1 MKFATYYIALASLMG
16 VMTMSGCAN
25 NDVEAN
31 DTQKK
36 VVATTFGVSLPNTD
50 SRVALTD
57 QDPNGVKFAW
67 AKDDQIGIMVANIN
81 NTGGVNPG
89 TNGDH
94 RQTYAQG
101 SGTTTVTPTGDI
113 GLFQAHLNSGENTA
127 SGSFGLN
134 GYSLDYTKP
143 SYYLFY
149 GFYPPSLTVKNLD
162 VQTASKGPWKDM
174 SYVVDYSATQK
185 GTLADV
191 QSRAVMVGFTG
202 GGNDFSASKISL
214 KNVTSI
220 LRLKLNF
227 GVDLK
232 NITGVGV
239 GGPLLPSGDLD
250 IIFRTKETMYI
261 RSDGATTDPT
271 DITTRGYLVTFDT
284 PQSTTN
290 KELTVYLAVLPQT
303 CTESP
308 VIKVTSNGHSLTY
321 SMKQAPTFV
330 AGKVHTITA
339 QMVPPD
345 DAAPV
350 AMSNVSV
357 GDVIYSDGTCSPYE
371 YYMSWKATNSSVLT
385 SHTPVGICIYT
396 GEQLADADDNAN
408 KRTYTKPS
416 TFHGYM
422 IALSDAASG
431 VTSLA
436 EAQTKAEAYTT
447 NISSFSDGWF
457 LPSSIISE
465 KLVNNTAIDELSGV
479 GTILAWGDYYNN
491 STGFY
496 YDKNIIKTNSVSNPQ
511 LTSGNVRSVAAI

>member
-1 MKFATYYIALASLMG
+1 
-16 VMTMSGCAN
+16 
-25 NDVEAN
+25 
-31 DTQKK
+31 
-36 VVATTFGVSLPNTD
+36 
-50 SRVALTD
+50 
-57 QDPNGVKFAW
+57 
-67 AKDDQIGIMVANIN
+67 
-81 NTGGVNPG
+81 
-89 TNGDH
+89 
-94 RQTYAQG
+94 
-101 SGTTTVTPTGDI
+101 
-113 GLFQAHLNSGENTA
+113 
-127 SGSFGLN
+127 
-134 GYSLDYTKP
+134 
-143 SYYLFY
+143 
-149 GFYPPSLTVKNLD
+149 
-162 VQTASKGPWKDM
+162 M
-174 SYVVDYSATQK
+174 SYVVDYDDVIQK

-239 GGPLLPSGDLD
+239 NEEMLPSTLK
-250 IIFRTKETMYI
+250 TKETMYI

-271 DITTRGYLVTFDT
+271 DITLGGYLVTFDT

-290 KELTVYLAVLPQT
+290 EKLTVYLAVLPQT

-308 VIKVTSNGHSLTY
+308 VIKVTFSDGHFFTY
-321 SMKQAPTFV
+321 TMNQAPTFV

-339 QMVPPD
+339 QMVPPA

-371 YYMSWKATNSSVLT
+371 YYMYWKAKNSSVLT

-396 GEQLADADDNAN
+396 GEQLADADDNGN

-422 IALSDAASG
+422 IALSDAAPA
-431 VTSLA
+431 TSKTD
-436 EAQTKAEAYTT
+436 AQTKAKDYTT
-447 NISSFSDGWF
+447 DISSFSDGWF
-457 LPSSIISE
+457 LLSSSITL

-491 STGFY
+491 LNGFI
-496 YDKNIIKTNSVSNPQ
+496 YDSKGVSNRDADYLP

>member
-1 MKFATYYIALASLMG
+1 MKIATYYIALASLMG

-81 NTGGVNPG
+81 NKGGVNPG

-94 RQTYAQG
+94 RQIYVQG
-101 SGTTTVTPTGDI
+101 SGTTTVTSTGDI
-113 GLFQAHLNSGENTA
+113 GLFQAHLYSGENTA

-134 GYSLDYTKP
+134 GYSLDYDTP
-143 SYYLFY
+143 SNYLFY
-149 GFYPPSLTVKNLD
+149 GFYPPSLTVKNLN
-162 VQTASKGPWKDM
+162 VQTASEDPWKDM

-232 NITGVGV
+232 NITSVEV
-239 GGPLLPSGDLD
+239 GGPLHSGILDL
-250 IIFRTKETMYI
+250 ILRTKETMYI

-271 DITTRGYLVTFDT
+271 DITTAGYLVTFDT

-303 CTESP
+303 CTKLP

-321 SMKQAPTFV
+321 TMNQAPTFV

-339 QMVPPD
+339 QMVPPAN
-345 DAAPV
+345 AAPV

-371 YYMSWKATNSSVLT
+371 YYMYWKAKKSSVWT

-396 GEQLADADDNAN
+396 GEQLVDADDNGN

-422 IALSDAASG
+422 IALSDAAPA
-431 VTSLA
+431 TSKTD
-436 EAQTKAEAYTT
+436 AQTKAKAYTT
-447 NISSFSDGWF
+447 DISSFSDGWF
-457 LPSSIISE
+457 LPSTFITE